1 MLGGHYDDDDDGE
14 RDGVCG
20 NVDNDEQ
27 DHLVPGGHD
36 DDDDGGQCGGGG
48 DVDNDEQDHL
58 VPGGHEKT
66 APRLFVAVHSR
77 YLFLS
82 LLLSLSK

>member
-1 MLGGHYDDDDDGE
+1 MMMEVVVLGGHNDDDDDDGE
-14 RDGVCG
+14 RGGGCG

-27 DHLVPGGHD
+27 DHLVPGGHE
-36 DDDDGGQCGGGG
+36 
-48 DVDNDEQDHL
+48 N
-58 VPGGHEKT
+58 T

-82 LLLSLSK
+82 LMLSSSKYGN

>member
-1 MLGGHYDDDDDGE
+1 MASWGQVDDG
-14 RDGVCG
+14 D
-20 NVDNDEQ
+20 
-27 DHLVPGGHD
+27 
-36 DDDDGGQCGGGG
+36 GGGG

-58 VPGGHEKT
+58 VPGGHENT

-82 LLLSLSK
+82 LMLSSSKYGN

>member
-1 MLGGHYDDDDDGE
+1 MLGGHNDDDDDGE
-14 RDGVCG
+14 RGFGCG

-27 DHLVPGGHD
+27 DQLLPAGQD
-36 DDDDGGQCGGGG
+36 DDDDGGGG
-48 DVDNDEQDHL
+48 DVDNDEQDNL

-66 APRLFVAVHSR
+66 APRLFVAVQSR

-82 LLLSLSK
+82 LMLSSSKYGI

>member
-1 MLGGHYDDDDDGE
+1 MA
-14 RDGVCG
+14 
-20 NVDNDEQ
+20 
-27 DHLVPGGHD
+27 GGHD
-36 DDDDGGQCGGGG
+36 DDDDDGGGG
-48 DVDNDEQDHL
+48 GGDDVDNDEQDHL

-82 LLLSLSK
+82 MMLSSSKYGI